1 MTKYKL
7 TEEVVKEAA
16 NFMAKAAQ
24 LTLQAKHTR
33 TAIRAKWK
41 KVGQSWEPD
50 GPPMKQKFRA
60 NYVSSGNLV
69 RSIKPIADGL
79 EFGIEFD
86 SYGQNIIDGRQPFG
100 KNKGGKYIPPPAL
113 NEWMKMKRL
122 RPKDPSSGQFI
133 KNTDSNRKAM
143 SFMINRKIKHFGI
156 EPFDFVKMPRTYT
169 MDKYR
174 VKITEAVR
182 QDITN
187 NLKR

>member
-1 MTKYKL
+1 VRHSEKTKA
-7 TEEVVKEAA
+7 EKESP
-16 NFMAKAAQ
+16 
-24 LTLQAKHTR
+24 QA
-33 TAIRAKWK
+33 
-41 KVGQSWEPD
+41 
-50 GPPMKQKFRA
+50 
-60 NYVSSGNLV
+60 
-69 RSIKPIADGL
+69 
-79 EFGIEFD
+79 
-86 SYGQNIIDGRQPFG
+86 
-100 KNKGGKYIPPPAL
+100 AL

-133 KNTDSNRKAM
+133 KNTASNRKAM
-143 SFMINRKIKHFGI
+143 SFMINRKIKWFGI

>member
-7 TEEVVKEAA
+7 TEEVIKEAA
-16 NFMAKAAQ
+16 NYMAKAAQ

-41 KVGQSWEPD
+41 KVGESWEPD

-60 NYVSSGNLV
+60 NYVASGNLV
-69 RSIKPIADGL
+69 RSIKPIAEGL

-86 SYGQNIIDGRQPFG
+86 SYGQRIIDGRQPFG
-100 KNKGGKYIPPPAL
+100 KNKGGKGIPPSTL

-122 RPKDPSSGQFI
+122 RPKDPKSGQFI
-133 KNTDSNRKAM
+133 KNTESNRRAM
-143 SFMINRKIKHFGI
+143 SFMINRKIKHFRI

-169 MDKYR
+169 LDKFR
-174 VKITEAVR
+174 QKITDAVK

-187 NLKR
+187 NLIK

>member
-33 TAIRAKWK
+33 TAIRANWK
-41 KVGQSWEPD
+41 KVGEGWQPTNVT
-50 GPPMKQKFRA
+50 KQKVRA

-69 RSIKPIADGL
+69 RSIKPIAEGL

-86 SYGQNIIDGRQPFG
+86 WYGQMVINGRAPFG
-100 KNKGGKYIPPPAL
+100 KNKGGKGIPPSAL

-156 EPFDFVKMPRTYT
+156 EPFDFIKMPRTYT

-187 NLKR
+187 NLRR